1 MILSYT
7 TGLHSLADILKPWQ
21 SLFNNS
27 KVISDGVTFLHLA
40 GVMFA
45 GGFAIA
51 ADRATFRALRGN
63 AEERTTLLRE
73 IKDVHRPVLIGL
85 GVLFGSGILLATSD
99 VETFGTS
106 PVFLIKM
113 TLVALLLINGMM
125 LERTETA
132 LRNGSSD
139 SGSDGAIANERLLW
153 GKLRHTAVASIA
165 LWTSI
170 LLAGTILVNS

>member
-7 TGLHSLADILKPWQ
+7 TGIHSLADFLKPWQ
-21 SLFNNS
+21 SLFSNS
-27 KVISDGVTFLHLA
+27 KVISDGITFLHL
-40 GVMFA
+40 GGLLFA

-51 ADRATFRALRGN
+51 ADRATFRALGGGSDERAILL
-63 AEERTTLLRE
+63 AEL
-73 IKDVHRPVLIGL
+73 KDVHRPVLIGL

-106 PVFLIKM
+106 PTFLIKM
-113 TLVALLLINGMM
+113 TLVALLLVNGVM
-125 LERTETA
+125 LQRTENA
-132 LRNGSSD
+132 LR
-139 SGSDGAIANERLLW
+139 ERSPSEAGDVDDQLLW
-153 GKLRHTAVASIA
+153 RKLRHTAVASIT

>member
-7 TGLHSLADILKPWQ
+7 TGLHTLAGVLKPWQ
-21 SLFNNS
+21 SLFSNS

-40 GVMFA
+40 GVLFA

-51 ADRATFRALRGN
+51 ADRATFRALRGTSD
-63 AEERTTLLRE
+63 ERAMLLRE
-73 IKDVHRPVLIGL
+73 IKDVHQPVLIGL
-85 GVLFGSGILLATSD
+85 GVLFGSGVLLATSD

-113 TLVALLLINGMM
+113 TLVVLLLANGVM

-132 LRNGSSD
+132 LRNRSQLHVNV
-139 SGSDGAIANERLLW
+139 ANEQLLW
-153 GKLRHTAVASIA
+153 GKLRHTAIASIV

-170 LLAGTILVNS
+170 VLAGTILVNS